1 MIHNNIL
8 NSSIVHVI
16 TESVPFGGAQ
26 RNTLLTL
33 KGLTRDGYQTDLV
46 CGPGGHLIQEA
57 EFLGVRVHVIDSLTR
72 DVNLHKDYCAF
83 LKLYKLFKSR
93 KYSLVH
99 THSTKAG
106 FLGRLAAYYSGV
118 PYIVHTLHGLPF
130 EIEHDY
136 KSRLY
141 INLEWMVGLITHYVI
156 CVGDVLREQVADLE
170 MLPRRKLRTIYSA
183 IDFEEYVPRSSAF
196 QKKQELGV
204 EAAWPIVGCIGRL
217 SKQKAQYHLIDA
229 ISNLRKKHSEIRLI
243 LVGDGELRSQ
253 LEKQIR
259 DNALSSNVLLL
270 GERNDIAD
278 LLNIFDVYAMC
289 SLWEGVGRALTE
301 AMYWKLPIVATPVN
315 GVKELIKHEETGLLT
330 PTRDSLAL
338 AASID
343 RLAVDP
349 TFARQLGISARLL
362 VERLM
367 NVEWMIKGI
376 EEVYRELATSGI
388 SNVEGDHIQGL
399 ATIKKRKLWF
409 FLKNSVRVSTQADH
423 RRRENTR

>member
-1 MIHNNIL
+1 MVHNRIF
-8 NSSIVHVI
+8 NSSIAHVI
-16 TESVPFGGAQ
+16 TESTPFGGAQ

-33 KGLTRDGYQTDLV
+33 KGLIRDGYQTDLV
-46 CGPGGHLIQEA
+46 CGPGGPLIQES
-57 EFLGVRVHVIDSLTR
+57 EILGVRVHVIDSLTR
-72 DVNLHKDYCAF
+72 DINPHKDF
-83 LKLYKLFKSR
+83 RTFVKLYKLFKSK

-130 EIEHDY
+130 EIGNDY
-136 KSRLY
+136 KSRFY
-141 INLEWMVGLITHYVI
+141 INFERIIGLITHYVI
-156 CVGDVLREQVADLE
+156 CVGDVLREQVVDWE
-170 MLPRRKLRTIYSA
+170 MLPSKKLRTIYSG
-183 IDFEEYVPRSSAF
+183 IDFKEYIPRCSAF

-204 EAAWPIVGCIGRL
+204 EAAWPIVGCVGRL
-217 SKQKAQYHLIDA
+217 SEQKAQYHLIDA
-229 ISNLRKKHSEIRLI
+229 ISNLRKKYPEIRLI

-253 LEKQIR
+253 LEKQIC

-301 AMYWKLPIVATPVN
+301 AMYWRLPIVATAVN

-330 PTRDSLAL
+330 PTRNPLAL

-349 TFARQLGISARLL
+349 TFAHHLGISARLM

-376 EEVYRELATSGI
+376 EEVYGELALSEI
-388 SNVEGDHIQGL
+388 SEVEGDRIRAL
-399 ATIKKRKLWF
+399 ATMKKRKL
-409 FLKNSVRVSTQADH
+409 
-423 RRRENTR
+423 